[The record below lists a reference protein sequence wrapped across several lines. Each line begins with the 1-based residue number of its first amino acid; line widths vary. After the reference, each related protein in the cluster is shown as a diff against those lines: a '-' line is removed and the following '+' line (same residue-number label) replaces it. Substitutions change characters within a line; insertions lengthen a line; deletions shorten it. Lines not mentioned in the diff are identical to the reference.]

1 MSLLSYG
8 LSLILI
14 GLAAVAQAEPV
25 QRCIAPDGRQTF
37 TNLACASGE
46 RHQSLDVTAA
56 VVDSSG
62 LREWAHRS
70 PPMKNRS
77 SSENVA
83 SARYNTRQRDPVAC
97 ENAQRDYRFEAGNR
111 FARRGMMGV
120 LRDEIRRACGGG

>member
-8 LSLILI
+8 LSLILTA
-14 GLAAVAQAEPV
+14 LVTVAQAEPV
-25 QRCIAPDGRQTF
+25 QRCTAPDGRQTF

-46 RHQSLDVTAA
+46 RHQSIDVTAA

-62 LREWAHRS
+62 LRDWARRS
-70 PPMKNRS
+70 PPKNRGA
-77 SSENVA
+77 SESVA
-83 SARYNTRQRDPVAC
+83 SMHYNPRQRDPVAC

-111 FARRGMMGV
+111 FARRGVMGA